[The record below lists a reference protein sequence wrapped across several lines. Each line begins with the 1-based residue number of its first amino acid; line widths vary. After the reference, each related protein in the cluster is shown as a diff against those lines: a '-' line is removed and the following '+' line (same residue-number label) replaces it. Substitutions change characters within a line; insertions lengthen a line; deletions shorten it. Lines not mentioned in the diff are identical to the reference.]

1 MIFNPVRSGG
11 GKPKQVEVQ
20 ISTKVDVI
28 RTIDYMSAGIRKTVT
43 VSGTYLMD
51 AGTLFAI
58 ANSTTKIKP
67 QATNARELRSTAN
80 LSVFERVHRRNLF
93 EVEQPREKRFVEIQ
107 LIF

>member
-80 LSVFERVHRRNLF
+80 LSVWQVNDA
-93 EVEQPREKRFVEIQ
+93 
-107 LIF
+107 